1 MESRLIALLSPLRD
15 PASLALDSAPNAP
28 PVKKL
33 AKDVVLLEHVAE
45 EKVKMLEP
53 ACTNCGA
60 AAKMKC
66 TQCGAAICSTACA
79 NERWPEHKP
88 VCRGRQASEFG
99 RVFWGGWSYNGYF
112 LIALM
117 TAQSPCGVFEPDAR
131 G

>member
-1 MESRLIALLSPLRD
+1 MEGPLIALLSTLWD
-15 PASLALDSAPNAP
+15 PTSLALDSAPNAP

-53 ACTNCGA
+53 ACANCGA

-79 NERWPEHKP
+79 N
-88 VCRGRQASEFG
+88 GRRAFHSLSCE
-99 RVFWGGWSYNGYF
+99 
-112 LIALM
+112 
-117 TAQSPCGVFEPDAR
+117 
-131 G
+131 

>member
-1 MESRLIALLSPLRD
+1 MYSRLIALLSTLRD
-15 PASLALDSAPNAP
+15 PTSLALDSAPNAP

-33 AKDVVLLEHVAE
+33 PKDMVLLEHVAE

-79 NERWPEHKP
+79 NERWTFHKP
-88 VCRGRQASEFG
+88 ACRARQAAEFAVSLLA
-99 RVFWGGWSYNGYF
+99 RRTGGG
-112 LIALM
+112 
-117 TAQSPCGVFEPDAR
+117 G
-131 G
+131 